1 MLELPPDVGFYI
13 QIVLFFVFAALLK
26 VLVLDPTAE
35 LLAERGRRT
44 TGAQADAVRTRE
56 EVDAM
61 RLRFEKALDEA
72 RHAGQA
78 AGEDLRRQSAAQ
90 EHEILDGA
98 RRDAARTLEQMR
110 ERVAAEAEIAR
121 ARLREEADALARQAA
136 EKILGRAVA
145 S

>member
-13 QIVLFFVFAALLK
+13 QIVLFFIFAALLK
-26 VLVLDPTAE
+26 TLVLDPTQK
-35 LLAERGRRT
+35 LLAERTRRT
-44 TGAQADAVRTRE
+44 TGAQAEAAHTRE

-61 RLRFEKALDEA
+61 RLRFEKALDDA

-78 AGEDLRRQSAAQ
+78 AGEELRRQSEAQ
-90 EHEILDGA
+90 EETLLSSA
-98 RRDAARTLEQMR
+98 RRDAARTLEDMR
-110 ERVAAEAEIAR
+110 ARVAAEAETAR

-145 S
+145 